1 MIKIQRGREHGV
13 GTYKAVRDFC
23 MNHPQ
28 LSKLYNG
35 TPKMMSGFDDVA
47 DMYESFDDID
57 LYVGLLMEQ
66 HMNGAQV
73 GPTAGCIISEQFI
86 ALKKVN
92 FTVSKNTS
100 ISSRNLHVI
109 QGRPVLDRKSW
120 NFVKYS
126 IDPSEINHIGQGHVC
141 NSREYKQ
148 R

>member
-86 ALKKVN
+86 ALKKVYFTSSKTPSYFFWAKFKN
-92 FTVSKNTS
+92 F
-100 ISSRNLHVI
+100 IS
-109 QGRPVLDRKSW
+109 GRPILDRKSW

-126 IDPSEINHIGQGHVC
+126 IKRSKIDHIGQGHVC
-141 NSREYKQ
+141 NFGKY
-148 R
+148 

>member
-35 TPKMMSGFDDVA
+35 TPQMMAGFDNVA

-92 FTVSKNTS
+92 LTVSKEHHNFKPKFNT
-100 ISSRNLHVI
+100 R
-109 QGRPVLDRKSW
+109 
-120 NFVKYS
+120 Y
-126 IDPSEINHIGQGHVC
+126 
-141 NSREYKQ
+141 SRETGSGSKITEFCQ
-148 R
+148 ILN

>member
-35 TPKMMSGFDDVA
+35 TPNMMSGFDDVA
-47 DMYESFDDID
+47 DMYESFDEID

-86 ALKKVN
+86 ALKKVYLTQSKISIYFFWTKFKN
-92 FTVSKNTS
+92 F
-100 ISSRNLHVI
+100 IS
-109 QGRPVLDRKSW
+109 GRPILDRKSW

-126 IDPSEINHIGQGHVC
+126 IKRSEIDHIGQGHVC
-141 NSREYKQ
+141 NSRKY
-148 R
+148 

>member
-86 ALKKVN
+86 ALKKVH
-92 FTVSKNTS
+92 FIFEKNPK
-100 ISSRNLHVI
+100 ILDGNLIHFI
-109 QGRPVLDRKSW
+109 QGRPFLDRKSW
-120 NFVKYS
+120 DFVKHS
-126 IDPSEINHIGQGHVC
+126 ID
-141 NSREYKQ
+141 
-148 R
+148 

>member
-86 ALKKVN
+86 ALKKVI
-92 FTVSKNTS
+92 FTIKNH
-100 ISSRNLHVI
+100 NLKRKF
-109 QGRPVLDRKSW
+109 QGDRFWIENHGILSNTQLTQVKST
-120 NFVKYS
+120 
-126 IDPSEINHIGQGHVC
+126 DL
-141 NSREYKQ
+141 
-148 R
+148 